1 MEKAKKSFFKFKI
14 VMHTFQKLSTK
25 LLTMKILEV
34 GGYFSLL
41 IDFTSLRF
49 FFLTHLTH
57 FLFTKF
63 GN

>member
-1 MEKAKKSFFKFKI
+1 MEKLKNPFKFKI

-49 FFLTHLTH
+49 FDTSHT

>member
-1 MEKAKKSFFKFKI
+1 
-14 VMHTFQKLSTK
+14 MHTFQKLSTK

-49 FFLTHLTH
+49 FFDTSHTFFVHKIRKLS
-57 FLFTKF
+57 
-63 GN
+63 